1 MSRLGQLGRRWDNW
15 EGPFHLWT
23 YETEAPIWLRD
34 RRNICLHL
42 AELAAG
48 SVCLV
53 VNHELGSRRCFSL
66 LVNALSCR
74 RRKHFGPG
82 TCAYALQVCAAQLW
96 GKAGCS
102 SQEDDFSLSTKQL
115 EQAIPCKNRTWPD
128 QCNASCIWMA
138 VVCSNRS
145 AFVPPT
151 SLQGEL
157 HHINYVHSASQC
169 TGSVGALCKF
179 IE

>member
-15 EGPFHLWT
+15 EGPFRLWT

-53 VNHELGSRRCFSL
+53 VNHELVSRRCFSL

-102 SQEDDFSLSTKQL
+102 S
-115 EQAIPCKNRTWPD
+115 
-128 QCNASCIWMA
+128 
-138 VVCSNRS
+138 
-145 AFVPPT
+145 
-151 SLQGEL
+151 
-157 HHINYVHSASQC
+157 
-169 TGSVGALCKF
+169 
-179 IE
+179 